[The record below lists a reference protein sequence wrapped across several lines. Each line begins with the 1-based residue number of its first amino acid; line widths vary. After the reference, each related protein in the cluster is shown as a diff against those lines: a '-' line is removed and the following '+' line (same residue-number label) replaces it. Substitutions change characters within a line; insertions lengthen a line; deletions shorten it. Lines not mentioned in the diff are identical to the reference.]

1 MTTPENHSPN
11 GAGQHSGQNSAQ
23 RPQYPSA
30 LEQNVANR
38 KADAKNPYAAPLVS
52 PDESQ
57 LGAEVATADPADRDN
72 KSAVL
77 AKDFRSMAKI
87 SVCFI
92 LIAAGLGLAG
102 FLLRFIWVG
111 LLPVILAIL
120 VSTVLY
126 PVTAWLRSKGFPRT
140 LAAVTTLLGLVVIF
154 GGIFAAMAPMV
165 TAQSK
170 VLINEAEAGIM
181 QLTKMVNDSPLDIE
195 VDQLQSVFQDIVTFA
210 KGQASTIATGVVSG
224 FSMASSIAVATVI
237 MLFITFFILKDGDRF
252 LPWLRK
258 YTGNS
263 AAWHITELTSRVW
276 KTLSGFIQ
284 AQAIVALVD
293 AVFIGLGLW
302 ALQVPLAL
310 VIAVIT
316 FFAGFIPI
324 IGAVTAGAL
333 AVIIALVSNGLTN
346 ALLAL
351 ALIIIVQQV
360 ESNVLQPILQSKAMG
375 LHAAIVLLSITVGS
389 TLAGI
394 VGAFLAVPVA
404 ATIAV
409 VLRYHAEMAALRAGE
424 VSPDDI
430 EVVTGSKAASKN
442 GKDGKDNNADNTDP
456 EAQRPNDGDDS
467 RNSPREESPREKV
480 KQLFAAMS
488 PLS

>member
-1 MTTPENHSPN
+1 MTTPDNHSSS
-11 GAGQHSGQNSAQ
+11 GTEQHPGQNSAQ
-23 RPQYPSA
+23 GAQYPST
-30 LEQNVANR
+30 LEQNSVNR
-38 KADAKNPYAAPLVS
+38 KADAKNPFVAPLVS

-92 LIAAGLGLAG
+92 LIVAGLGLAG

-126 PVTAWLRSKGFPRT
+126 PVSAYLRSKGFPRT

-195 VDQLQSVFQDIVTFA
+195 VDQLQSVLEDIVSFA
-210 KGQASTIATGVVSG
+210 KGQASTIATGVLSG

-237 MLFITFFILKDGDRF
+237 MLFITFFIIKDGDRF

-284 AQAIVALVD
+284 AQALVALVD

-302 ALQVPLAL
+302 VLQVPLAL
-310 VIAVIT
+310 AIAVIT

-360 ESNVLQPILQSKAMG
+360 ESNVLQPILQSRAMG

-404 ATIAV
+404 ATITV

-424 VSPDDI
+424 VSPEDI
-430 EVVTGSKAASKN
+430 EIVTGSKSTSK
-442 GKDGKDNNADNTDP
+442 DEEAEDTDDADP
-456 EAQRPNDGDDS
+456 EDKHSSEEGDSDS
-467 RNSPREESPREKV
+467 PLEESPREKV

-488 PLS
+488 PLA